1 MAPCRHVDAS
11 VVSRRVTSRGS
22 RPLRIENGIARSA
35 AGYRRFVARCG
46 TVLRQRQRSS
56 TDYRQDGGRPA
67 PPVRQ
72 PDERR
77 PRKRRAYWGTK
88 AKPVGS
94 RADGFAVLGLGI
106 QFFDRPGRRE
116 TTRAKSYVIVCFPT
130 RASNANPHP
139 ARCGFAACCRLRV
152 WAGFDRNCRRPRRMP
167 VMSYSPQPLPRQA

>member
-1 MAPCRHVDAS
+1 VRTSQVSNIVTICEICVQEPSRLGCFGCGQTGICFSCRTE
-11 VVSRRVTSRGS
+11 RTGRT
-22 RPLRIENGIARSA
+22 
-35 AGYRRFVARCG
+35 
-46 TVLRQRQRSS
+46 
-56 TDYRQDGGRPA
+56 GGRPA

-88 AKPVGS
+88 AKPLGS
-94 RADGFAVLGLGI
+94 RADGFAVLRLGI

-116 TTRAKSYVIVCFPT
+116 TTRAKSYVILCFPT

-139 ARCGFAACCRLRV
+139 ARCGFAAYCRLRV
-152 WAGFDRNCRRPRRMP
+152 WAGFDRNCRRPRRML